1 MAWLNTLAATAIG
14 LNTLVRYPQ
23 TLGWLARLPEHI
35 NRYATA
41 RIPLAADTQP
51 MGLHFREK
59 TLADANGAVFMKG
72 GVIAE

>member
-23 TLGWLARLPEHI
+23 TLRRLARLPEHI
-35 NRYATA
+35 NRNAA
-41 RIPLAADTQP
+41 AWIPIAADAQP
-51 MGLHFREK
+51 MRLHLRK
-59 TLADANGAVFMKG
+59 KSLANANSAVFMKG